1 MCALLVIGFVW
12 KVVRSKT
19 ASELLWYNRELA
31 IQKDLQGSWE
41 LNVSELVSLAFFFR
55 YWGLN
60 SGPIPQATSLAL
72 FCEGFFRDRVS

>member
-41 LNVSELVSLAFFFR
+41 LNVSELVSLAFFLL
-55 YWGLN
+55 GLELRAYT
-60 SGPIPQATSLAL
+60 SSHFTSPIL
-72 FCEGFFRDRVS
+72 